1 MVERVMPR
9 TRLIPQRG
17 SDHSR
22 KAIRVQDPSGSFN
35 VCRRREFLRREAQNR
50 VQQRARR
57 STKIV
62 DDEKLNDERGVKPLP
77 VSAIGDGAEQGIS
90 RSEG

>member
-1 MVERVMPR
+1 MVEGVMPHA
-9 TRLIPQRG
+9 RLIPQRG

-22 KAIRVQDPSGSFN
+22 KANRVQFPSGSFN
-35 VCRRREFLRREAQNR
+35 ACRRREFLRRETQNR
-50 VQQRARR
+50 VQERTRR

-62 DDEKLNDERGVKPLP
+62 DDEQLNDERGVKPLP
-77 VSAIGDGAEQGIS
+77 VSAIGDGAELGTS